1 MRWSCSFTPGSLE
14 PAPEI
19 AFAIIKPLEDAYTEL
34 NDPSLVY
41 CLLVN
46 RLHFLRERDQALA
59 SSTLNETR
67 AQLCELLATR
77 LLRHQALNA
86 ATSSQGLL
94 AMSRALVGGFNA
106 FQGASESV
114 TSRIR
119 ESEGFAA
126 RVLDEGAGKTNALE
140 LAILSQSR
148 GFIKSAATQ
157 RVITAIWEGKVIY
170 SASPFLDILP
180 DRFKVQKIGL
190 YKIKNAP
197 ILDHYRMRVRERRSI
212 FWSEF
217 VN

>member
-1 MRWSCSFTPGSLE
+1 
-14 PAPEI
+14 
-19 AFAIIKPLEDAYTEL
+19 L

-46 RLHFLRERDQALA
+46 RLHFIRQRDSALA

-77 LLRHQALNA
+77 VLRYQALNA

-94 AMSRALVGGFNA
+94 AMSRALVGGYNP
-106 FQGASESV
+106 FQGASDSV
-114 TSRIR
+114 ISRIR
-119 ESEGFAA
+119 ESEGFGA
-126 RVLDEGAGKTNALE
+126 RVLDEGAGTTNGLE
-140 LAILSQSR
+140 LAILSKSR

-157 RVITAIWEGKVIY
+157 RVITAIWTGKVIY

-180 DRFKVQKIGL
+180 DRFKVQKIAL

-197 ILDHYRMRVRERRSI
+197 ILDHYRMRVPKYRAIIDFFSFAILFASFLAVVIARNRVHG
-212 FWSEF
+212 EF
-217 VN
+217 RLLSL